1 MVLGKLNSYV
11 YKNEIRTL
19 PNTIHKNKLK
29 GLNIRPETIKLLE
42 ANIERIVFDINHSK
56 ALLDPL
62 SRVMDVKTKLNG
74 IYIKGLVLL
83 TFYMI
88 CQEQHLLQVIVD
100 HRAMKDGQMS
110 GTDCVNG
117 WGSWVELSGMV

>member
-1 MVLGKLNSYV
+1 M
-11 YKNEIRTL
+11 
-19 PNTIHKNKLK
+19 
-29 GLNIRPETIKLLE
+29 
-42 ANIERIVFDINHSK
+42 
-56 ALLDPL
+56 DPL
-62 SRVMDVKTKLNG
+62 SRVMNVKTKLNG
-74 IYIKGLVLL
+74 IYVKGLVLL